1 MISLWID
8 KEGRQMSEADIR
20 ASNPLTVF
28 PHPFVPVEGYE
39 PVLDDDAPLHDALTH
54 ELRWGEPQPDGDG
67 VWRRACAVVP
77 LPDDVAAA
85 NLEARRLSRVPQ
97 VVSRAQGKVALIQ
110 AGLWAQVLAFVAAIP
125 DPVERAV
132 AEVTLHDTQEWRR
145 DSPFLASAAAA
156 LDLSEAQLDELFITA
171 GGLQL

>member
-1 MISLWID
+1 MLSLWID

-28 PHPFVPVEGYE
+28 PWPFAPPDGYDS
-39 PVLDDDAPLHDALTH
+39 VIDDEAPDHDPLT
-54 ELRWGEPQPDGDG
+54 EQLVCGEPAQVDGQ
-67 VWRRACAVVP
+67 WRRSITVQP
-77 LPDDVAAA
+77 LPPEVVAD
-85 NLEARRLSRVPQ
+85 NLERARLARVPQ
-97 VVSRAQGKVALIQ
+97 MVSRAQGKLALIG
-110 AGLWAQVLAFVAAIP
+110 AGLWPAAIAFVDGIT
-125 DPVERAV
+125 DPTQRAY
-132 AEVTLHDTQEWRR
+132 AEVALHDTQEWRR

>member
-28 PHPFVPVEGYE
+28 PQPFAPPDGYE
-39 PVLDDDAPLHDALTH
+39 AVIDADAPEHDPLTQA
-54 ELRWGEPQPDGDG
+54 LRWGEPQPDGDG

-85 NLEARRLSRVPQ
+85 NLEARRLLLVPQ
-97 VVSRAQGKVALIQ
+97 VVSRAQLKLALIR
-110 AGLWAQVLAFVAAIP
+110 AGLWPRLLECVAGIA
-125 DPVERAV
+125 DDDERAA
-132 AEVTLHDTQEWRR
+132 AEVALHDATEYRR
-145 DSPFLASAAAA
+145 DSPFVARCAECLGLRERQLDDLFTLASMVT
-156 LDLSEAQLDELFITA
+156 L
-171 GGLQL
+171 

>member
-1 MISLWID
+1 
-8 KEGRQMSEADIR
+8 MSEADIR

-97 VVSRAQGKVALIQ
+97 VVSRAQLKLALIR
-110 AGLWAQVLAFVAAIP
+110 AGLWPRLLECVAGIA
-125 DPVERAV
+125 DDDERAA
-132 AEVTLHDTQEWRR
+132 AEVALHDATEYRR
-145 DSPFLASAAAA
+145 DSVFLTTAAAA
-156 LDLSEAQLDELFITA
+156 LGLDDEQLDALFVAA
-171 GGLQL
+171 GAGRL